1 MLPDLIRIGA
11 AAPGFYQALPWLAI
25 ISMVSYFLGSIPF
38 GIIFSKLFNLGN
50 LTEIGSGNIGA
61 TNVLRTG
68 NKLAALLTLVLD
80 GLKGFVSVYLVY
92 EFFGLTAAQFSG
104 VFVFIGHL
112 LPIFNRFKGGKGVAT
127 FFGIIAAL
135 NLWLFLCCACTW
147 LVIAFL
153 FKRSSLSSLV
163 ASFTSLCF
171 TYPLGIQHNIWLLI
185 PLVIGIFVSHRTN
198 IVRLVKGSEPKI
210 GK

>member
-1 MLPDLIRIGA
+1 MELFIIG
-11 AAPGFYQALPWLAI
+11 I
-25 ISMVSYFLGSIPF
+25 ISYLMGSIPF
-38 GIIFSKLFNLGN
+38 GLI
-50 LTEIGSGNIGA
+50 LTKVFLKKDIREIGSGNIGA

-68 NKLAALLTLVLD
+68 NKLAALLTLMLD
-80 GLKGFVSVYLVY
+80 GLKGFVSVYIVY
-92 EFFGLTAAQFSG
+92 ELFGLTAAQFSG
-104 VFVFIGHL
+104 IFVFIGHL

-127 FFGIIAAL
+127 FFGIIGAL
-135 NLWLFLCCACTW
+135 NLWLFLCCAFIW

-153 FKRSSLSSLV
+153 FKRSSLSSLI
-163 ASFTSLCF
+163 ASLTSLCF

-198 IVRLVKGSEPKI
+198 IIRLVIGSEPKI